1 MEINQ
6 KVEEP
11 EEIESEQKDEEEETT
26 DYQIITYGADY
37 TISVLHQKL
46 KQKQIRLPDYQRRF
60 VWKLPQASKLI
71 ESFLLGL
78 PVPQIFL
85 SKEKETGDLLV
96 VDGQQRLSTILA
108 FKDGKFPSNDSDFRL
123 ADVNKKFDGKTY
135 EELPDNMK
143 RKFDDSVL
151 KSIIIEQIQPDDGKT
166 VNHIFRRLNT
176 GGTPLTS
183 QEVRNCVYAG
193 KFNLFLQDL
202 NTFDLWRRL
211 YSKDEN
217 SEINYR
223 MKDIEFIL
231 RFFALYYDF
240 EAYKK
245 PMNEFL
251 DSFMWKM
258 RNADEKGLEEM
269 GILFKNTVTFI
280 YEKLTPDSL
289 RPRTSINI
297 AVFDSIM
304 YVVAKH
310 NNKIKKDISYE
321 VIKNKLF
328 DDRKYMKATREGTTD
343 PEVIKERFEIVKKYL
358 VD

>member
-1 MEINQ
+1 M
-6 KVEEP
+6 
-11 EEIESEQKDEEEETT
+11 
-26 DYQIITYGADY
+26 
-37 TISVLHQKL
+37 
-46 KQKQIRLPDYQRRF
+46 
-60 VWKLPQASKLI
+60 WKLPQASKLI

-85 SKEKETGDLLV
+85 SREKDTGDLLV
-96 VDGQQRLSTILA
+96 VDGQQRLITILA
-108 FKDGKFPSNDSDFRL
+108 FKDGKFPTNDSDFRL
-123 ADVNKKFDGKTY
+123 TDVNSKFAGKTY
-135 EELPDNMK
+135 QELPDNLK
-143 RKFDDSVL
+143 VKFDDSVL
-151 KSIIIEQIQPDDGKT
+151 KSIIIEQIEPDDGKT

-193 KFNLFLQDL
+193 TFNQFLQEL
-202 NTFDLWRRL
+202 NKFDVWRKL
-211 YSKDEN
+211 YSKDKN
-217 SEINYR
+217 GDINYR

-240 EAYKK
+240 EAYTK

-258 RNADEKGLEEM
+258 RNADQTKLTEM
-269 GILFKNTVTFI
+269 ETVFKNTVTFI
-280 YEKLTPDSL
+280 YEKLTPNSL
-289 RPRTSINI
+289 RPRTSINV

-304 YVVAKH
+304 YIVAKY

-321 VIKNKLF
+321 LIRDRLF

-343 PEVIKERFEIVKKYL
+343 PEVIGQRFKIVKKYL